1 MWVGSCKLRD
11 FYNRV
16 LKGIF
21 RPGVEEKKKEA
32 KIKKKKKNKKKKLG
46 SLWFN
51 KGVWCCQIRN
61 NIASYVFRDVIPTF

>member
-1 MWVGSCKLRD
+1 
-11 FYNRV
+11 
-16 LKGIF
+16 
-21 RPGVEEKKKEA
+21 VEEKKKEA
-32 KIKKKKKNKKKKLG
+32 KIKKKKKKKKLG